1 MWVEPVAA
9 RQVRK
14 SVVKK
19 ANIMPMMA
27 ADKSNSIP
35 SSGIKKT
42 KAPSPMK
49 PSVVMK
55 RIKPTT
61 KG

>member
-1 MWVEPVAA
+1 MAA

-14 SVVKK
+14 PVIKK

-27 ADKSNSIP
+27 ADKTNSIP
-35 SSGIKKT
+35 SSGTKKS
-42 KAPSPMK
+42 KPASPMK
-49 PSVVMK
+49 PSVQMK